1 MMEQRIHISEVNDQ
15 KALCFDTGLDPR
27 SFARTKMSQSLIEPG
42 YTVNP
47 GGSHEVWKIT
57 GVNEAGGFMRVYG
70 PNVPGKRLDLLLKG
84 IDSISQLP
92 ALKQEAMEAVINWIK
107 AKMFLGDTRSA
118 VNPGAS
124 FVSKQGDVF
133 FAPEHISSRC
143 LFIEGN
149 QLDQYNCPDLTG
161 MNITAFCAGVMLYK
175 ILSGSHPYP
184 SADIFQD
191 MREGVFLPVHLAAPG
206 LNAQLAGLIQ
216 NALMLPVEKKKSHVP
231 KNGIDILTNILNIL
245 SGKENKTVSVSSLFS
260 PLTADKTKHIE
271 SEKKQYQFTVYSTV
285 KIKRYAA
292 NNKHLLIGI
301 AIGIAFIVFILFNT
315 VINISSRPT
324 TEGMSPDTV
333 AVAYY
338 DAFSSLNHQFM
349 EACIMGADK
358 TDINAAAGVFA
369 VLKQRQAYEG
379 TNTVTIIQ
387 AKIWR
392 DTGGE
397 LPSPNVFGITDLKVD
412 YIGGQEDEGLMLYRA
427 DYNLWSPYDDFG
439 RHRSDILTIKKDRRR
454 HWRIIEILRTE
465 N

>member
-1 MMEQRIHISEVNDQ
+1 MEQRIHISEVNDQ
-15 KALCFDTGLDPR
+15 SALCFDTGLDPR

-42 YTVNP
+42 YKVSP

-57 GVNEAGGFMRVYG
+57 GVNETSGFMRVYG
-70 PNVPGKRLDLLLKG
+70 PNVPGKRLDLLLKE
-84 IDSISQLP
+84 IDSISHLP
-92 ALKQEAMEAVINWIK
+92 ELKQETMEAVINWIK

-143 LFIEGN
+143 LYIEGN

-161 MNITAFCAGVMLYK
+161 MNTTAFCAGVMLYK

-184 SADIFQD
+184 TADIYQD

-206 LNAQLAGLIQ
+206 INAQLSVLIQ
-216 NALMLPVEKKKSHVP
+216 SALMLPVEKKKSNVS
-231 KNGIDILTNILNIL
+231 KNGIDILTNILKIL
-245 SGKENKTVSVSSLFS
+245 SGKENTAVSVSSLFT
-260 PLTADKTKHIE
+260 PLTADKTKHVE
-271 SEKKQYQFTVYSTV
+271 NEKKKHQYTVYSTV
-285 KIKRYAA
+285 RLKRFIT

-301 AIGIAFIVFILFNT
+301 AIGIVFVLFILFNT

-324 TEGMSPDTV
+324 TEGMQPDTV
-333 AVAYY
+333 ALAYY

-358 TDINAAAGVFA
+358 SDINAAASIYA

-379 TNTVTIIQ
+379 TNTISLIQ

-397 LPSPNVFGITDLKVD
+397 LPSPNVFGITDLKIE
-412 YIGGQEDEGLMLYRA
+412 YIGGEEEEGIMLYRA

>member
-1 MMEQRIHISEVNDQ
+1 MEKRIHIADVNNQ
-15 KALCFDTGLDPR
+15 PALCLDTGLDPR

-47 GGSHEVWKIT
+47 DGSHEVWKII
-57 GVNEAGGFMRVYG
+57 GVNETGGFMRVFG
-70 PNVPGKRLDLLLKG
+70 PFVPGKRLDLLLEEIG
-84 IDSISQLP
+84 SISQLP
-92 ALKQEAMEAVINWIK
+92 ALKQETMEAVINWVK

-124 FVSKQGDVF
+124 FVSKKGNVF
-133 FAPEHISSRC
+133 FAPEHISGRC
-143 LFIEGN
+143 LYIEGS
-149 QLDQYNCPDLTG
+149 QLDRYNCPDLIG
-161 MNITAFCAGVMLYK
+161 MNITAFCAAVMLYK

-184 SADIFQD
+184 TDDIYQD

-206 LNAQLAGLIQ
+206 LDAQLSALIQ
-216 NALMLPVEKKKSHVP
+216 SALMLPVEKKKSNVS
-231 KNGIDILTNILNIL
+231 KSGIDILTDILEIL
-245 SGKENKTVSVSSLFS
+245 SGKENTAVSVSSLFTS
-260 PLTADKTKHIE
+260 LASDKTKHIE
-271 SEKKQYQFTVYSTV
+271 NEKKNYQFRINTTV
-285 KIKRYAA
+285 KLKRYIL
-292 NNKHLLIGI
+292 NNKHFLIGI
-301 AIGIAFIVFILFNT
+301 IIGVVFILFILFNT

-358 TDINAAAGVFA
+358 TDINAAASFFA

-379 TNTVTIIQ
+379 SGAVTIIQ
-387 AKIWR
+387 ARIWKE
-392 DTGGE
+392 TGGE
-397 LPSPNVFGITDLKVD
+397 LPSPNVFGVTDLKTE
-412 YIGGQEDEGLMLYRA
+412 YIGGEEDEGLILYRA
-427 DYNLWSPYDDFG
+427 EYNLWSPHDDFA
-439 RHRSDILTIKKDRRR
+439 RHRVDVLTLKKDRRK